1 MMGVRHFR
9 QVKRRQSD
17 ARKCIRSE
25 RFNTGLTAKLTI
37 CQTCNALL
45 RTAESLSTLNV
56 YMMIK
61 TYNIM
66 KKGEKTTRYQGDVRK
81 LTDGGALITGAGLM
95 TANSSEN

>member
-1 MMGVRHFR
+1 
-9 QVKRRQSD
+9 
-17 ARKCIRSE
+17 
-25 RFNTGLTAKLTI
+25 
-37 CQTCNALL
+37 NALL

-81 LTDGGALITGAGLM
+81 LTDGGALITGTGLM